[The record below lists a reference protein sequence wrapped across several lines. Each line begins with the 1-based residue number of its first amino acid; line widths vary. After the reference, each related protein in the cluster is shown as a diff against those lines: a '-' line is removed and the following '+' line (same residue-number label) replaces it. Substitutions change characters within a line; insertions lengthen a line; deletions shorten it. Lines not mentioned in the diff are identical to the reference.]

1 MKGQSVDRNTDSQG
15 TSRASWSFVTISFRA
30 VQRHASFQHFLIA
43 PIVSTPA
50 RPKAVRKALLPL
62 SRRRSEN
69 ERQYSCRTR
78 KVPHP
83 RQLEARRLGASVETI
98 RPGHRTVVEARAREY
113 CKKSRALL
121 APFGM
126 SIPGCIEVIAQA
138 ARQVDCKPSEV
149 WCVAGSGTLATALRR
164 AWPDAEHHV
173 VQVGHKL
180 TRADVAGANIHKY
193 PEPYKRAL
201 PATATPFPSDPHY
214 DAKAWEICLAKCA
227 SNKTIVFWN
236 VMGPARQ
243 IGFSSRLSVCQKDQ
257 ENAAKLGYWAFAA
270 DPSLYKIFD
279 AITNLPIDWW
289 RTDGKPI
296 EPGNHAIIWTV

>member
-1 MKGQSVDRNTDSQG
+1 MGNTL
-15 TSRASWSFVTISFRA
+15 TAT
-30 VQRHASFQHFLIA
+30 
-43 PIVSTPA
+43 PIVKEHQGVLVVRDDLFPGGTKARFIPA
-50 RPKAVRKALLPL
+50 LFNRADEVVYASSAEGGAQSPLAFVAQALGKRATIFVPDRKI
-62 SRRRSEN
+62 
-69 ERQYSCRTR
+69 
-78 KVPHP
+78 PHP

-126 SIPGCIEVIAQA
+126 RVPGCIEVIAEA

-180 TRADVAGANIHKY
+180 TSADVAGVNIHEY
-193 PEPYKRAL
+193 PGPYGRAL

-227 SNKTIVFWN
+227 SNKTVVFWN
-236 VMGPARQ
+236 VMGPAQ
-243 IGFSSRLSVCQKDQ
+243 Q
-257 ENAAKLGYWAFAA
+257 
-270 DPSLYKIFD
+270 
-279 AITNLPIDWW
+279 
-289 RTDGKPI
+289 
-296 EPGNHAIIWTV
+296 